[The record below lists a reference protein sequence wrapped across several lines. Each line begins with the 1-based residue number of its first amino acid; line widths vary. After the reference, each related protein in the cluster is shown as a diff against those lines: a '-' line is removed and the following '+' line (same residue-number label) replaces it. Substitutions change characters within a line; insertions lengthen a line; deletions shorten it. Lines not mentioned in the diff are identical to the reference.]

1 MRPLRPAF
9 LRALALCALP
19 VLLAACGGGGGGDDG
34 MMNSTPPPVATGFNT
49 ELVSRYA
56 ATGVAGTWG
65 YVAPDGG
72 RYALMG
78 TRVGVLVLDLRDPAN
93 PRRVDEIAGPDNTPS
108 PGIYWREIRVRGHY
122 AYVVSEQTNFRGG
135 IMVIDLAGL
144 PASVRF
150 VRSVTPRDGQLA
162 AHTLD
167 IDTGRGLLYLQRLT
181 SLSAPAAAGTSRPLH
196 TEENPV
202 GDANNGSVDIYEL
215 NTDPETPTYVT
226 TFNQHK
232 SVHDMTAAGDFVY
245 VAEGFADS
253 FSKWDVRNPAA
264 PLLVARWPVGGFAHS
279 LWPNADGSWL
289 VTMEE
294 LPNGLPSRV
303 FSMVGATATQV
314 ATMRQGTAT
323 PHNVVVEGN
332 RAYMSHYT
340 EGLVVWDLSNPAA
353 PRLAA
358 HFDTNSVSGP
368 QLDGCWGVYKYPGE
382 PLAICSDMRTG
393 FNLIR
398 ITGQ

>member
-1 MRPLRPAF
+1 MQRAF
-9 LRALALCALP
+9 RRLLLALPAL
-19 VLLAACGGGGGGDDG
+19 LLAACGGGGGGSDDA
-34 MMNSTPPPVATGFNT
+34 MSTPPPATGLHT
-49 ELVSRYA
+49 ELVSRYP

-78 TRVGVLVLDLRDPAN
+78 TRVGVLVLDLRDPAH

-108 PGIYWREIRVRGHY
+108 PGIYWREMRVRGHY
-122 AYVVSEQTNFRGG
+122 AYVVSEQTNVRGG

-144 PASVRF
+144 PDSVRF
-150 VRSVTPRDGQLA
+150 VKSVVPRDGQLA

-167 IDTGRGLLYLQRLT
+167 IDVQRGLLYLQRLS
-181 SLSAPAAAGTSRPLH
+181 SLAAPAAAGTAHPLH

-232 SVHDMTAAGDFVY
+232 SVHDMTAAGSVVY

-253 FSKWDVRNPAA
+253 FSKWDVSDPRA
-264 PLLVARWPVGGFAHS
+264 PVLMARWNVGGFAHS
-279 LWPNADGSWL
+279 LWPNAAGTWL

-294 LPNGLPSRV
+294 LPNGLPARV
-303 FSMVGATATQV
+303 FSMTGAAPVQL
-314 ATMRQGTAT
+314 ATMQQGTAT
-323 PHNVVVEGN
+323 PHNVIVEGN

-353 PRLAA
+353 PQLAA
-358 HFDTNSVSGP
+358 HFDTNDVSGP
-368 QLDGCWGVYKYPGE
+368 QLDGCWGVYKFPGE
-382 PLAICSDMRTG
+382 PLAICSDMRSG

-398 ITGQ
+398 ITQ